1 MYIIPLKN
9 MPKQIL
15 ILDSTQ
21 IDAFLTCPQLWD
33 YGQKQRLT
41 PCTGAPTGE
50 AMLMGTLGHKYLELY
65 YKAKAEGKS
74 QVQAIGAAEDWDPDR
89 ETCLECGENK
99 ESTKHLIDGYEDI
112 GGEGCIPLH
121 TFTPKPFPLEKP
133 RRYEVLQRFREYS
146 YTYTQKDIEPISP
159 AHVEVGFSHLLYE
172 DAERVYILEGRVDLI
187 GKVGHNSV
195 WIDIPVWMDHKFQL
209 RSRDLYKKSI
219 QFRNYALVMYET
231 MGITT
236 GIVNYVRLTKSVT
249 KDTFK
254 RELTQ
259 FNSLELAEWKRN
271 LISIYDSIFDS
282 IHEDI
287 YDKNW
292 SACSGKF
299 GYPCDFTPLC
309 EEYNEDIKKAK
320 QTQLYTVREEWKP
333 W

>member
-1 MYIIPLKN
+1 
-9 MPKQIL
+9 MPKQTL

-21 IDAFLTCPQLWD
+21 IDAFLTCPQLWN

-65 YKAKAEGKS
+65 YKAKAEGKN
-74 QVQAIGAAEDWDPDR
+74 QVQAIGAAESFDPDG
-89 ETCLECGENK
+89 ECKNCNNYVDKHHDGFCDINSLTDCNTF
-99 ESTKHLIDGYEDI
+99 ESKT
-112 GGEGCIPLH
+112 
-121 TFTPKPFPLEKP
+121 FPLEKP

-159 AHVEVGFSHLLYE
+159 AHVEVGFSHLLFE
-172 DAERVYILEGRVDLI
+172 DSERVYILEGRVDLI
-187 GKVGHNSV
+187 GKIG
-195 WIDIPVWMDHKFQL
+195 DMPLWMDHKFQL

-219 QFRNYALVMYET
+219 QFRNYALVMHET

-236 GIVNYVRLTKSVT
+236 GLVNYVRLTKSIT

-259 FNSLELAEWKRN
+259 FNSLELAQWKKR
-271 LISIYDSIFDS
+271 LIGIYDWICMASE
-282 IHEDI
+282 HDI
-287 YDKNW
+287 YQMNF

-309 EEYNEDIKKAK
+309 EEYNQDIVKAK
-320 QTQLYTVREEWKP
+320 KTQLYTIREEWKP

>member
-1 MYIIPLKN
+1 
-9 MPKQIL
+9 
-15 ILDSTQ
+15 
-21 IDAFLTCPQLWD
+21 
-33 YGQKQRLT
+33 
-41 PCTGAPTGE
+41 
-50 AMLMGTLGHKYLELY
+50 
-65 YKAKAEGKS
+65 
-74 QVQAIGAAEDWDPDR
+74 
-89 ETCLECGENK
+89 
-99 ESTKHLIDGYEDI
+99 
-112 GGEGCIPLH
+112 
-121 TFTPKPFPLEKP
+121 
-133 RRYEVLQRFREYS
+133 
-146 YTYTQKDIEPISP
+146 
-159 AHVEVGFSHLLYE
+159 
-172 DAERVYILEGRVDLI
+172 
-187 GKVGHNSV
+187 
-195 WIDIPVWMDHKFQL
+195 MDHKFQL
-209 RSRDLYKKSI
+209 RSRDLYKKTI

-282 IHEDI
+282 ILIVYEGI

>member
-74 QVQAIGAAEDWDPDR
+74 QVQAIGAAEDWDPDM
-89 ETCLECGENK
+89 EGKCEICNA
-99 ESTKHLIDGYEDI
+99 ESHDMELADH
-112 GGEGCIPLH
+112 H

-172 DAERVYILEGRVDLI
+172 DGGRVYILEGRVDLI
-187 GKVGHNSV
+187 GKLS
-195 WIDIPVWMDHKFQL
+195 DMPLWMDHKFQL
-209 RSRDLYKKSI
+209 RSRDLYKKTI

-282 IHEDI
+282 IHNSFMKGV